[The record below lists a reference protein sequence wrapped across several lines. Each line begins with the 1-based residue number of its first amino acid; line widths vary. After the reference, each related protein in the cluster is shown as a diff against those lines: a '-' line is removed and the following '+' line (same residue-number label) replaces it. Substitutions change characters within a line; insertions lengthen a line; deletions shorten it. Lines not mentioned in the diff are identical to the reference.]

1 MYQFIKLKRNI
12 FKASFQ
18 RGETGTKFVVSQKGF
33 TLIEMMI
40 VVAIIGIL
48 SAIAIP
54 AYQEYVVR
62 ARLVD
67 ATNTLSATRARME
80 QFFQDNRTYVTTG
93 AFVSPCDAIPAARQF
108 TFGCV
113 ATATTYTITATGSGQ
128 TAAFQYTINETNTQ
142 ATTAVKTGWGSVPAV
157 CWLTSKGSTC

>member
-67 ATNTLSATRARME
+67 ATNTLSAGWIFKNLFVISILLATLC
-80 QFFQDNRTYVTTG
+80 NRL
-93 AFVSPCDAIPAARQF
+93 RNLQR
-108 TFGCV
+108 
-113 ATATTYTITATGSGQ
+113 
-128 TAAFQYTINETNTQ
+128 
-142 ATTAVKTGWGSVPAV
+142 
-157 CWLTSKGSTC
+157 